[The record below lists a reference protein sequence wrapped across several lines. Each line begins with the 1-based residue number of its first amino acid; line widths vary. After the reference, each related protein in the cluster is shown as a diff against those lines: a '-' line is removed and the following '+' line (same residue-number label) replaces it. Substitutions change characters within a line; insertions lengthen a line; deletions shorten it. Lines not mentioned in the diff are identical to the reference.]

1 MIDTKIWLDYLKLL
15 DSLAKT
21 IGQLTELEQ
30 QKTLAVSQGRL
41 DTVEDCMKREQALS
55 LSLRGCD
62 QKREAMLAKMGLQNI
77 PLRQLEQYAPEGLEM
92 ETKRVA
98 NELRGKYS
106 VFQSAS
112 QVARNTLECN
122 LRAIERIQE
131 KQQEGAAAP
140 PAERASQYDLR
151 AYARDG
157 RICFV

>member
-1 MIDTKIWLDYLKLL
+1 MIDNKLWMDYLKLL
-15 DSLAKT
+15 EGLSKT
-21 IGQLTELEQ
+21 IGQLTEVEQ
-30 QKTLAVSQGRL
+30 KKILAVSQGRL
-41 DTVEDCMKREQALS
+41 DEVEDCMKREQALS

-62 QKREAMLAKMGLQNI
+62 QKRETMLARMGLKNI
-77 PLRQLEQYAPEGLEM
+77 PLRQLEQHAPEGLEM

-131 KQQEGAAAP
+131 RQQQGGAPTPPPQEG
-140 PAERASQYDLR
+140 ASQYDLR
-151 AYARDG
+151 A
-157 RICFV
+157 